1 MTGYGDGRFGP
12 NDNVTR
18 EQLAA
23 ILYRYASYSKADT
36 TAAGT
41 LDGFRDA
48 AQVSSYAEAALKWA
62 VGSGLITGKT
72 GNLLDPRGNATRAE
86 IATILMR
93 LIQK

>member
-1 MTGYGDGRFGP
+1 MNRPGSALPAEAFRRPAPEPGP
-12 NDNVTR
+12 V
-18 EQLAA
+18 
-23 ILYRYASYSKADT
+23 SYT
-36 TAAGT
+36 HL

-62 VGSGLITGKT
+62 VGSELITGKT